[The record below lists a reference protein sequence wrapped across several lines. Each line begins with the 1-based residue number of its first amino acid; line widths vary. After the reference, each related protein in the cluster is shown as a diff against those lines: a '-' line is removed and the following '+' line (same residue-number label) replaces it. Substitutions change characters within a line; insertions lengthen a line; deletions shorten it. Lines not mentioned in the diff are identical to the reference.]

1 MVCIEA
7 EGMSNLNWEDMMNSR
22 ISTFK
27 LVVGALSL
35 GAALLLGGGATAN
48 AQGHYD
54 PYYGQGTYGGR
65 DYRRHRKDEKKAEK
79 RHQKEEKE
87 ALKRHQRTERDEYGN
102 DADLREHQRQER
114 EELKRHKRDEKN
126 ARQRHQRDERGGGY
140 YGNNDDSGY
149 GRENGDYGSG
159 VSQAAFDRGYQEG
172 LRAGQDDRYNNRRY
186 DYQNRS
192 AYRDATAGYNSRYG
206 DRDSYRNSFRGGY
219 QRGYAEG
226 YNRGG
231 SSRRSNG
238 GWGSV
243 LGGIF
248 GRP

>member
-1 MVCIEA
+1 
-7 EGMSNLNWEDMMNSR
+7 MSNLNWEDMMNSR

-27 LVVGALSL
+27 LAVGALSL

-140 YGNNDDSGY
+140 YGNNDDYGY

-219 QRGYAEG
+219 QRGYDEG

-231 SSRRSNG
+231 SSRRSND

>member
-1 MVCIEA
+1 
-7 EGMSNLNWEDMMNSR
+7 MSNLNWEDMMNSR

-27 LVVGALSL
+27 LAVGALSL
-35 GAALLLGGGATAN
+35 GAALLLGGATAN

-140 YGNNDDSGY
+140 YGNNDDYGY
-149 GRENGDYGSG
+149 GRENGGYGSG

-186 DYQNRS
+186 DYQNRN

-219 QRGYAEG
+219 QRGYDEG